1 MVRLTISTTFA
12 GGFIKKKR
20 SSSAMSNLKGFAF
33 GILTSA
39 TFGLI
44 PLFTLPLMAEGM
56 LFDSILFYRFL
67 FAALALAG
75 IMAAKKESF
84 HVERG
89 EIPVLVL
96 LGFFYTAS
104 AMFLFWGYSFMS
116 AGIATTLHFTYPVFV
131 TLIMLLVFKK
141 KTSRITLMAIVLA
154 ICGVA
159 RLSIDEGDTRLS
171 ASGVF
176 IVLLSAVGYALYI
189 TTVNKSFAGGSTRGL
204 KMTGRKLTF
213 YVFIVSTI
221 LFAVK
226 AGAHEGIQPV
236 PDLMSFANLVLL
248 AIVPTVISNITLVL
262 AVHNIGGTLTAVL
275 GAVEPITAVCVGVLV
290 FNEPFTP
297 NLAMGILLIIVAVT
311 LIILSKS
318 IQGALRKIYR
328 KATHLQALK

>member
-1 MVRLTISTTFA
+1 MN
-12 GGFIKKKR
+12 
-20 SSSAMSNLKGFAF
+20 NLKGFAF

-44 PLFTLPLMAEGM
+44 PLFTLPLMAKGM
-56 LFDSILFYRFL
+56 QFDSILFYRFL
-67 FAALALAG
+67 FAALALTG
-75 IMAAKKESF
+75 IMVAKKESF
-84 HVERG
+84 HVDKR
-89 EIPVLVL
+89 EIPVLIL

-104 AMFLFWGYSFMS
+104 AMFLFWGYNFMS

-131 TLIMLLVFKK
+131 TLIMLLFFRE
-141 KTSRITLMAIVLA
+141 KTSWITLMAIVLA

-159 RLSIDEGDTRLS
+159 RLSINEGEMRLS
-171 ASGVF
+171 ALGVF

-189 TTVNKSFAGGSTRGL
+189 TTVNKSRVQ

-213 YVFIVSTI
+213 YVFVVSTI
-221 LFAVK
+221 LFAIK
-226 AGAHEGIQPV
+226 AGTNEGIQPI
-236 PDLMSFANLVLL
+236 PDPMSFANLILL

-290 FNEPFTP
+290 FSEPFTP
-297 NLAMGILLIIVAVT
+297 NLAVGILLIIIAVT

-318 IQGALRKIYR
+318 IQNTLRKIYR
-328 KATHLQALK
+328 KVTHLQVLK

>member
-1 MVRLTISTTFA
+1 
-12 GGFIKKKR
+12 
-20 SSSAMSNLKGFAF
+20 MSNLKGFAF

-131 TLIMLLVFKK
+131 TLIMLLVFKE

-171 ASGVF
+171 AQAFSSCCCRRSDTRSISRPSINPLPEGR
-176 IVLLSAVGYALYI
+176 S
-189 TTVNKSFAGGSTRGL
+189 RGL

-226 AGAHEGIQPV
+226 AGTHEGIQPGPR
-236 PDLMSFANLVLL
+236 PDVFCQSG
-248 AIVPTVISNITLVL
+248 P
-262 AVHNIGGTLTAVL
+262 
-275 GAVEPITAVCVGVLV
+275 VGDC
-290 FNEPFTP
+290 PD
-297 NLAMGILLIIVAVT
+297 G
-311 LIILSKS
+311 
-318 IQGALRKIYR
+318 Y
-328 KATHLQALK
+328 LQHHPRTCRA